1 MNKLNF
7 SRRRTFVALTGFAL
21 WVIVSQGACVPT
33 DDQATSD
40 FLSGLAS
47 DAMNQAIN
55 FVVSFARS
63 ALAAF
68 LL

>member
-7 SRRRTFVALTGFAL
+7 PRKRTLIALIGFAL
-21 WVIVSQGACVPT
+21 LVIVSQGACVPT
-33 DDQATSD
+33 DEQAISD
-40 FLSGLAS
+40 FLSGLAT
-47 DAMNQAIN
+47 DAGNQAIN
-55 FVVSFARS
+55 FVVSFARN